1 MRYAVLM
8 VLAVGLTGGV
18 LLWSGVFG
26 SRGEVAKKKAL
37 DKLDDALGKMDVEK
51 AEIETGIKSAKKAVG
66 ELRKAKHQAQAQL
79 DLIDEKV
86 RPHQDKMA
94 RCDETLAKL
103 RDLITA
109 DAPAELAGKTYS
121 VAELKAMATKVLEA
135 RKECEEKVKGFDTA
149 RTNMKNVVAT
159 ISKKQ
164 DELEARVAKLE
175 AAKSKID
182 AEYAAAQAMKKAS
195 AAMGDS
201 DATLGEN
208 LDELEKKIAVLSG
221 EVKAELAGESEKL
234 TATGTDKT
242 ASEVDAFLKTTS
254 SPGDPVGEIDK
265 ILGPAKK

>member
-1 MRYAVLM
+1 MRNVILT
-8 VLAVGLTGGV
+8 VLAVGLVAGV
-18 LLWSGVFG
+18 LLWSGAFG

-37 DKLDDALGKMDVEK
+37 DKIDDALGKMDVQK
-51 AEIETGIKSAKKAVG
+51 AEIDAGLKSAKKAVG

-121 VAELKAMATKVLEA
+121 VAELKAMATKILEA
-135 RKECEEKVKGFDTA
+135 RKECEEKIKGFDAA

-175 AAKSKID
+175 ATKSKLD

-208 LDELEKKIAVLSG
+208 LDELEKKIALLSG
-221 EVKAELAGESEKL
+221 DVKAELAGESEKL
-234 TATGTDKT
+234 AATGTDKT
-242 ASEVDAFLKTTS
+242 ASEVDAFLKTTA